1 MRVPEKKG
9 EWAMLNRIL
18 HRALRGAG
26 VFAVTV
32 LVLSG
37 SASAQ
42 SDLTVDVLI
51 NSANTAGY
59 STNPATPGEYQRYP
73 ERYLEHLQV
82 PYRVIDVSTTAPSG
96 VANLATTPLII
107 AGHRGLN
114 LTSAWQ
120 QAIVTAVQQGAGFVN
135 LDSDPAI
142 GSDFHMQELFG
153 CAGSAAGTAGT
164 AITLPATFL
173 PDGATPHYI
182 TALQMRF
189 PIGNPASASGDL
201 VYGFHQDDNGVLNTA
216 TATVCL
222 DSHGNAAPGGTVL
235 AKIGDDALLTV
246 TTFGSGNAVNF
257 GTYDYLHADRF
268 GFVMGLD
275 DLFWRSLVWAAR
287 KPFVMR
293 GHPRFFAVQQ
303 DDTVAGWG
311 TRVQEMFNTSF
322 TGSATT
328 QTLLDGSAISTGGPW
343 RVTGNIITN
352 DSDFTFGSVAR
363 QTVLNLVNAATPF
376 LRVTPQANSG
386 TTGGDLFWTCPCP
399 PGGASLTDSAW
410 TSNFNGLKAFQTGS
424 GPTGSFNGG
433 NDLLPFAADF
443 TPHFWD
449 LSDNTGTDLH
459 SLGFRYITQIQLPNV
474 FYGQAPPG
482 KTPAQRLQGF
492 RPFRLYEQPPDGNPA
507 NPDELWPVYWADHYT
522 VHSTAAES
530 SAAVAFFGF
539 ATQLHGMAYPK
550 PWAVWPAAASSIP
563 DATALENWEAYIWR
577 FWSGMAP
584 VQIYNQDGGGMAAG
598 TTTEQTNFISA
609 LSTWMNANGASENVN
624 VFMDDLGAYLQ
635 ARTQST
641 LAGASLNTSGANA
654 TLTLTLSGNATDGN
668 GNPTNTYAL
677 VFLKDD
683 NGNLVTIPGFPS
695 SGSPFT
701 TNPITLPPLP
711 VVETQST
718 VSTTTPT
725 SALGASVTFNASV
738 TSAALTK
745 PAGNISLF
753 DKSTSI
759 ATTTLDSSGN
769 ASFSTSSLSVGTH
782 AISVRYAGDATHSPS
797 TSGTSLSVTI
807 NRATTSTAISGGGSA
822 TFFGIPV
829 TFTTA
834 VTSTA
839 GTPTGTVSLLD
850 GSTSVASATLDGSGH
865 ASFTLST
872 LTVGTHTISV
882 AYGGDTDFATSA
894 SSTVSQ
900 TVNAADFTLA
910 ATGSPVTVPVGQS
923 GTATITVTPEGLFG
937 STITFSCS
945 GLPAESNCV
954 FNPPSFTPNS
964 AVTASTVTLTTTAPS
979 AAFPSDQFERFTPLT
994 LGIWL
999 TGISGLILLAQRRRQ
1014 MGRWVRCGAT
1024 LAVVLAFAAFM
1035 SSCGGGG
1042 GGGGGGGNGN
1052 PGTPRGTSTVVVTAS
1067 SSGNVSHQ
1075 VNITFTVQ

>member
-114 LTSAWQ
+114 LTAAWQ

-182 TALQMRF
+182 TGLQMRF

-201 VYGFHQDDNGVLNTA
+201 IYGFHQDDNGVLNTA

-235 AKIGDDALLTV
+235 AKIGNDALLTV

-311 TRVQEMFNTSF
+311 VRVQDMFNTSF
-322 TGSATT
+322 TGATTT
-328 QTLLDGSAISTGGPW
+328 QTLLDGSTISTGGPW
-343 RVTGNIITN
+343 KVTGNIITN
-352 DSDFTFGSVAR
+352 DSDFTFGSAAR
-363 QTVLNLVNAATPF
+363 QTVLNLINAGTPF
-376 LRVTPQANSG
+376 LRVTPQAVSG
-386 TTGGDLFWTCPCP
+386 TTGGDLYWTCPCP
-399 PGGASLTDSAW
+399 PSSGSPLTDGAW
-410 TSNFNGLKAFQTGS
+410 TANFNALKTFQIGN
-424 GPTGSFNGG
+424 GPTGSNSGG
-433 NDLLPFAADF
+433 NDFLTFATDV

-449 LSDNTGTDLH
+449 ISDNTGMDLH
-459 SLGFRYITQIQLPNV
+459 SLGFRYITEIQQPNAY
-474 FYGQAPPG
+474 FGQPAPG
-482 KTPAQRLQGF
+482 KTPAQRLPGA
-492 RPFRLYEQPPDGNPA
+492 RPFRLYEQPPAGNPVA
-507 NPDELWPVYWADHYT
+507 NPNEIWSVYWADDYV
-522 VHSTAAES
+522 VHSTVAES
-530 SAAVAFFGF
+530 STAVTFFGF
-539 ATQLHGMAYPK
+539 ATQLQGMAYPNN
-550 PWAVWPAAASSIP
+550 WAVWPAAASSVP
-563 DATALENWEAYIWR
+563 DATALENWQAYVWR
-577 FWSGMAP
+577 FWSSMAP
-584 VQIYNQDGGGMAAG
+584 VQIYNQDGGGMANSTA
-598 TTTEQTNFISA
+598 TERQNFITA
-609 LSTWMNANGASENVN
+609 LSTWMGTNGAGQNMN
-624 VFMDDLGAYLQ
+624 LFMDDLGAYLH
-635 ARTQST
+635 ARAKST
-641 LAGASLNTSGANA
+641 LTGA
-654 TLTLTLSGNATDGN
+654 TLTSNNLTLTFSGAATDAN
-668 GNPTNTYAL
+668 GVNTKTYAL
-677 VFLKDD
+677 VFLKND
-683 NGNLVTIPGFPS
+683 NGDLVTIPGFAGPS
-695 SGSPFT
+695 FT
-701 TNPITLPPLP
+701 SAPIALGPPP
-711 VVETQST
+711 VVETNSM
-718 VSTTTPT
+718 VSTATNPSTFATP
-725 SALGASVTFNASV
+725 VTFNASV
-738 TSAALTK
+738 SSPSLTK
-745 PAGNISLF
+745 PTGNISLF
-753 DKSTSI
+753 DGNTSL
-759 ATTTLDSSGN
+759 ATSTLDSNGN
-769 ASFSTSSLSVGTH
+769 ASFTTSSLAVGSHSITVH
-782 AISVRYAGDATHSPS
+782 YAGDATHDPS
-797 TSGTSLSVTI
+797 TSGGNPVNLTV
-807 NRATTSTAISGGGSA
+807 NRANTSTTISGGGSA
-822 TFFGIPV
+822 TFFGNPV
-829 TFTTA
+829 TFTTT

-850 GSTSVASATLDGSGH
+850 GSNSVASATLDGSGH

-882 AYGGDTDFATSA
+882 AYGGDTDFSTSA

-964 AVTASTVTLTTTAPS
+964 AVTSSTVTLTTTAPS